1 MGGMQ
6 QGFSMMN
13 LPSQLGGQMN
23 VPSNLFGGGSM
34 SSNGVFTPTSGF
46 PGYNANGANAPM
58 AMSSGSGAVSDA
70 GSDAPQM
77 PQGTPP
83 WMLSSQGS
91 QQPPWMSQGGGQ
103 TPPWMSQMMMPG
115 SQQGNGL
122 NPNTMSPSSILGQIA
137 AGQGPGAAVSTLP
150 AWQAGVAAQQY
161 NIQQGAD
168 NLAEQFNNAGGLFS
182 NAYGSAAGQYQTQ
195 ATLGENAQLSQSM
208 LQAQEA
214 AQGIQAGAA
223 GQYSS
228 QGLQANE
235 ALMQNQLASLGLGSQ
250 LGGQQYSTQ
259 QNTDT
264 ANYMNWLNSQPYSNP
279 YLSMAYGASTT
290 YPPQTYQPGWMT
302 SLLSAGGQAA
312 QGAGTLYGSGI
323 FS

>member
-13 LPSQLGGQMN
+13 LPSQLSGQQN
-23 VPSNLFGGGSM
+23 VPSNIFSGGNTSPMFG
-34 SSNGVFTPTSGF
+34 
-46 PGYNANGANAPM
+46 GYNANNANANVSPF
-58 AMSSGSGAVSDA
+58 SNFTPQGAQPQGYPSA
-70 GSDAPQM
+70 NAQM
-77 PQGTPP
+77 PP
-83 WMLSSQGS
+83 WL
-91 QQPPWMSQGGGQ
+91 SQGGGGTQ
-103 TPPWMSQMMMPG
+103 PWMNQMMQGGSPQMSSGYGIPG

-122 NPNTMSPSSILGQIA
+122 NPSSINPGSILQQVA

-150 AWQAGVAAQQY
+150 AWQQGVQAQQY

-208 LQAQEA
+208 LQAQEQ

-223 GQYSS
+223 MQLP
-228 QGLQANE
+228 GLQ
-235 ALMQNQLASLGLGSQ
+235 LQSLGLGSE

-264 ANYMNWLNSQPYSNP
+264 ANYTNWLNSQPYSNP

-290 YPPQTYQPGWMT
+290 YPPQTYQPGWLT
-302 SLLSAGGQAA
+302 SLLG
-312 QGAGTLYGSGI
+312 GAGMAASGAGSILQGLP
-323 FS
+323 